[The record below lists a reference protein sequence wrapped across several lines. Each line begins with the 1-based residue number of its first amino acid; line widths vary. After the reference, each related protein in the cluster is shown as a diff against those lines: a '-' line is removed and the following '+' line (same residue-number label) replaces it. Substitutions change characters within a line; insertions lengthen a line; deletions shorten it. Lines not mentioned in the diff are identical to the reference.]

1 MGFFVLLIFFIT
13 FGVIVLLCVYFLF
26 YLIMSKE
33 FFKFFLI
40 LSFVIYLITSY
51 VFANFNPF
59 DVPVV
64 VRLIQVFLLMGIMY
78 VVKDEML

>member
-1 MGFFVLLIFFIT
+1 
-13 FGVIVLLCVYFLF
+13 
-26 YLIMSKE
+26 MSKE

-59 DVPVV
+59 ETPLI
-64 VRLIQVFLLMGIMY
+64 VRLIQVFLLFMVIY
-78 VVKDEML
+78 VAKDELLK

>member
-1 MGFFVLLIFFIT
+1 
-13 FGVIVLLCVYFLF
+13 
-26 YLIMSKE
+26 MSKE